1 METFLDKL
9 KRVISSERI
18 WQNEPMKQ
26 HTTFRVGGPADYY
39 VRPSIEEIQSIIT
52 LAKREN
58 MPYTIIGNGSNLLV
72 KDGGIRGLVIEL
84 GLEAGM
90 VHLKEGNNHMITAE
104 AGVRLSALAKV
115 AANNS
120 LTGLEF
126 AAGIPG
132 TVGGAVFM
140 NAGAYGGEIKDVIV
154 NATVLEEDGIVRT
167 FLKEDLDLSYRH
179 SAISENGG
187 IVLSASFVLQEGN
200 PDEILA
206 KMADFAARRKEKQ
219 PLEFPS
225 AGSTFKRPEGYFAG
239 KLIQDAGLAGYRIG
253 DAQVSEKHCGF
264 VINRGN
270 ATAIE
275 ILQLIFDVQEKV
287 QKEFGVKLETEV
299 RILGEDA

>member
-1 METFLDKL
+1 METFLEKL

-154 NATVLEEDGIVRT
+154 NATVLDEDGIVRC
-167 FLKEDLDLSYRH
+167 FSKEDLDLSYRH

-206 KMADFAARRKEKQ
+206 KMADFSARRKEKQ

-270 ATAIE
+270 ATATE
-275 ILQLIFDVQEKV
+275 ILQLISDVQEKV

>member
-154 NATVLEEDGIVRT
+154 NATVLDEDGIVRN
-167 FLKEDLDLSYRH
+167 FSKEDLDLSYRH

-187 IVLSASFVLQEGN
+187 IVLSASFVLQEGKS
-200 PDEILA
+200 DEILA

-239 KLIQDAGLAGYRIG
+239 KLIQDAGLAGYRVG

-270 ATAIE
+270 ATATE
-275 ILQLIFDVQEKV
+275 ILQLISDVQEKV